1 MNLFVDNKDYLIY
14 NDDMTN
20 LESDIAS
27 NSVDA
32 IVTDPPYEL
41 SFMGKSWD
49 SAGVSFQKS
58 TWIHCYNVLK
68 PGGYLLAFGG
78 SRTFHRIACAIED
91 AGFEIRDTIMWIY
104 GSGMPKSMNLGL
116 AIDKHNGVESKVI
129 GTVNAPDFQDS
140 GKQVKESIGI
150 DKRSFGQAENVKR
163 KFVEIKEA
171 QNAWN
176 GWGSTLKPAY
186 EPIVVARKPFRGSL
200 VENVLEYGVGGIN
213 IDDCRVPFEN
223 TKNAATNPLYRK
235 HGGYSTTTGYKKY
248 DSVTNFDTSHNEVS
262 DRGRFPANVIL
273 SYDETDY
280 DEVCEGFPS
289 RTSPNGSILN
299 DYYQSTGD
307 SNIYSKYGD
316 VVPHFESYGD
326 SGSASR
332 YFYCAKASK
341 RDRNDGL
348 IGKKNIHVAVKPTS
362 LMQYLVRLVAP
373 KGATVLD
380 PFMGSGS
387 TGKAVMYENLDRNA
401 GYKFIGIELDA
412 EYCEIANERISYVT
426 GGGVPLI
433 SDTNDRSETSAPN
446 TNDVKQKKI
455 KKLF

>member
-1 MNLFVDNKDYLIY
+1 MG
-14 NDDMTN
+14 N
-20 LESDIAS
+20 LESDIS
-27 NSVDA
+27 PNSIDA

-104 GSGMPKSMNLGL
+104 GSGMPKSMNLGI
-116 AIDKHNGVESKVI
+116 AIDKHNGVESKVV
-129 GTVNAPDFQDS
+129 GTVDAPDFQDS

-171 QNAWN
+171 QNEWN

-186 EPIVVARKPFRGSL
+186 EPIIVARKPFKGSL

-213 IDDCRVPFEN
+213 IDECRVPLEDGFEIKTTNRQQRTSTPVFSRDTTGFDN
-223 TKNAATNPLYRK
+223 TKNTMASASPQ
-235 HGGYSTTTGYKKY
+235 
-248 DSVTNFDTSHNEVS
+248 
-262 DRGRFPANVIL
+262 GRFPANVVL
-273 SYDETDY
+273 TYDEIDY
-280 DEVCEGFPS
+280 DEVCGGFPS
-289 RTSPNGSILN
+289 RTSPNGSILK

-348 IGKKNIHVAVKPTS
+348 VNKKNIHVAVKPTS

-373 KGATVLD
+373 KGAIVLD

-387 TGKAVMYENLDRNA
+387 TGKAVMYENLDRSA

-433 SDTNDRSETSAPN
+433 SDTNDRNETSAPN
-446 TNDVKQKKI
+446 TELKKS
-455 KKLF
+455 KTLKLF